1 MAASGAQ
8 GAGLGGDDELAGR
21 TRAHDDGSR
30 RAGLRNQGEEEE
42 PAGGGDASA
51 PDPLAGLGQ
60 TNVRA
65 LAARA
70 IVPGAE
76 LWDVAHW
83 PKNRR
88 DKPKLA
94 ELKAEI
100 LWRDRAGK
108 TRPAHWKAYDMCK
121 WLHKHGLPEEH
132 ADGREEAAADADDD
146 DNDDDAPVLEGPSR
160 RWTPRTHM
168 IRLLHV
174 IVETKTDFLQ
184 RDKKAKCRNAM
195 EAGARDSYWHTAA
208 LKFCDKSFKPA
219 LLTPK
224 DELHTI
230 FVKAKLTPAWT
241 AYPAEAKK
249 LKEEFR
255 DLRKRVSLIMQKF
268 KQSGMGNLEA
278 LPEDARAKWE
288 AEYNK
293 QYHGSKFK
301 DFAGGDDIVLY
312 AYALLVQNQDGLLES
327 VSTSMPK
334 GKGSSSTGPT
344 RKVAGTRSRSSSSRK
359 KNKKAVPQELM
370 AAITMTRVRHGE
382 ARHE

>member
-30 RAGLRNQGEEEE
+30 RSGLRNQGEEEE

-108 TRPAHWKAYDMCK
+108 TRPARDNCRIAPAQACC
-121 WLHKHGLPEEH
+121 PTFC
-132 ADGREEAAADADDD
+132 AQSDGS
-146 DNDDDAPVLEGPSR
+146 G
-160 RWTPRTHM
+160 
-168 IRLLHV
+168 
-174 IVETKTDFLQ
+174 
-184 RDKKAKCRNAM
+184 
-195 EAGARDSYWHTAA
+195 
-208 LKFCDKSFKPA
+208 
-219 LLTPK
+219 LTPIPSGAAGSPSF
-224 DELHTI
+224 E
-230 FVKAKLTPAWT
+230 
-241 AYPAEAKK
+241 Y
-249 LKEEFR
+249 
-255 DLRKRVSLIMQKF
+255 VSPDSAM
-268 KQSGMGNLEA
+268 
-278 LPEDARAKWE
+278 
-288 AEYNK
+288 
-293 QYHGSKFK
+293 
-301 DFAGGDDIVLY
+301 
-312 AYALLVQNQDGLLES
+312 
-327 VSTSMPK
+327 
-334 GKGSSSTGPT
+334 STGV
-344 RKVAGTRSRSSSSRK
+344 RKSHPRGLAGNSAKSDVSG
-359 KNKKAVPQELM
+359 V
-370 AAITMTRVRHGE
+370 
-382 ARHE
+382 